1 MKDIE
6 VRIRNDEELRERLGE
21 EGFRIVRQK
30 GTERAFTG
38 RYWNSKTPGLYRC
51 SVCSNPLFA
60 SDTKYDSGSGWPSYW
75 QPVATACCARKC
87 CVPIARRIWAT
98 CFPMGQRPPA
108 CATASIRRR
117 WSWMLIFDAPVRLS
131 IAA

>member
-60 SDTKYDSGSGWPSYW
+60 SDTKYDSGSGWPIGKHVA
-75 QPVATACCARKC
+75 QMRLAMGTQHFRAQHAVTAVNFLFDMPRCHRLPVT
-87 CVPIARRIWAT
+87 
-98 CFPMGQRPPA
+98 GPA
-108 CATASIRRR
+108 ASGII
-117 WSWMLIFDAPVRLS
+117 LGD
-131 IAA
+131 